1 MSENTTQEQT
11 QPNLDPGLLRAHERY
26 EAAINSNNTD
36 EVMAMYDKDAMILQP
51 DAEIVS
57 GHDNIRKWVDDYFA
71 SYKTRWKK
79 VVTMNWVSG
88 DFGFDQGHDTAV
100 DIPRAGGDP
109 IRSDCKGILIYKRQ
123 KSGEW
128 LVFRDI
134 WNNNKPSA

>member
-1 MSENTTQEQT
+1 MSDKTPTA
-11 QPNLDPGLLRAHERY
+11 QPHCQLDPDLLRAHQAY

-36 EVMAMYDKDAMILQP
+36 RVMAMYDQDAMILQP
-51 DAEIVS
+51 DDKLVA
-57 GHDNIRKWVDDYFA
+57 GHDNIRKWVDGYFTTF
-71 SYKTRWKK
+71 KTQWTK

-123 KSGEW
+123 TNGEW

-134 WNNNKPSA
+134 WNSNKPPV